1 MSDIV
6 KKILRKI
13 HGTHLPALVTKP
25 ISIEE
30 AMHADN
36 YKREFW
42 ERDKKTVRDANF
54 KKAQLKLEVYRE
66 LQKMENERQAMIAEN
81 RLKNLKKARRK
92 LAKIRST

>member
-1 MSDIV
+1 
-6 KKILRKI
+6 
-13 HGTHLPALVTKP
+13 
-25 ISIEE
+25 
-30 AMHADN
+30 MHADN